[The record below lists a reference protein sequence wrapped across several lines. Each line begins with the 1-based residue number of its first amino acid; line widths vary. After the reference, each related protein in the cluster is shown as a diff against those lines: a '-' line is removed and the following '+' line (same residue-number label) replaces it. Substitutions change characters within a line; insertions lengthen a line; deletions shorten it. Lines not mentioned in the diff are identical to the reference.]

1 MTFLNF
7 KKTQTDMIGKY
18 RIIATPFES
27 MLVVFTVFSD
37 ILYIKLTVDH
47 SVLLTKLSGY
57 VVTLKT
63 GFFLLITQYIWMK
76 IRQEIIWMHFMPLVF

>member
-1 MTFLNF
+1 
-7 KKTQTDMIGKY
+7 
-18 RIIATPFES
+18 

-47 SVLLTKLSGY
+47 SVLLIKLSGY

-76 IRQEIIWMHFMPLVF
+76 IRQEIIWMRFMPLVF